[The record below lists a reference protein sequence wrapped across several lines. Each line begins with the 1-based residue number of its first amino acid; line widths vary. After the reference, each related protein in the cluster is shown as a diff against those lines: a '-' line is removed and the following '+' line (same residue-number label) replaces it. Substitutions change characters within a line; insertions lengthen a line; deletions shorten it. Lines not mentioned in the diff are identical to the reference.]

1 MSKQDSYRF
10 NLKRDLLSQFSA
22 YVKASIKYTKSEYLK
37 KRTKIRNSE
46 VILFE
51 NEEIEAEGMDDILQ
65 QTERL
70 SENFGQEVLRIQL
83 LLDQISNS
91 KIYQA
96 VSGLNKE
103 QKEILLLR
111 IFYLKSFEETSR
123 MLNIKQKK
131 AENTYYNAIKKMRKI
146 LGDRDNGI

>member
-1 MSKQDSYRF
+1 MNVEEK
-10 NLKRDLLSQFSA
+10 DLLNQFSA
-22 YVKASIKYTKSEYLK
+22 YVKASIKYTKSEYLE

-51 NEEIEAEGMDDILQ
+51 NEDVNEEGMDDILQ
-65 QTERL
+65 QVEKL
-70 SENFGQEVLRIQL
+70 SENLGQEVLQIQL

-91 KIYQA
+91 KIYRA
-96 VSGLNKE
+96 VSGLNKD

-111 IFYLKSFEETSR
+111 ILYLKSFEEISS

-131 AENTYYNAIKKMRKI
+131 VENTYYNAIKKIRII
-146 LGDRDNGI
+146 LGGRNNGI

>member
-1 MSKQDSYRF
+1 MNVEERE
-10 NLKRDLLSQFSA
+10 LLSQFSA

-37 KRTKIRNSE
+37 KRTKIRSSE
-46 VILFE
+46 VTLFE
-51 NEEIEAEGMDDILQ
+51 NEDIESEGMDDILQ
-65 QTERL
+65 QAERL
-70 SENFGQEVLRIQL
+70 SANLGKEVLQIQL
-83 LLDQISNS
+83 LLEQISNS

-111 IFYLKSFEETSR
+111 ILYLKSFEEISS

-131 AENTYYNAIKKMRKI
+131 AENTYYNAIKKIRKV
-146 LGDRDNGI
+146 LGGRNNGI

>member
-1 MSKQDSYRF
+1 MNVEERE
-10 NLKRDLLSQFSA
+10 LLSQFSA

-37 KRTKIRNSE
+37 KRTKIRSSE
-46 VILFE
+46 VTLFE
-51 NEEIEAEGMDDILQ
+51 NEDIEAEGMDDILQ
-65 QTERL
+65 QAERL
-70 SENFGQEVLRIQL
+70 SANLGQEVLQIQL
-83 LLDQISNS
+83 LLEQISNS

-111 IFYLKSFEETSR
+111 ILYLESFEEISS

-131 AENTYYNAIKKMRKI
+131 AENTYYNAIKKIRKV
-146 LGDRDNGI
+146 LGGRNNGI

>member
-1 MSKQDSYRF
+1 MNVEERE
-10 NLKRDLLSQFSA
+10 LLSQFSA

-37 KRTKIRNSE
+37 KRTKIRSSE
-46 VILFE
+46 VTLFE
-51 NEEIEAEGMDDILQ
+51 NEDIEAEGMDDILQ
-65 QTERL
+65 QAERL
-70 SENFGQEVLRIQL
+70 SANLGQEVLQIQL
-83 LLDQISNS
+83 LLEQISNS

-111 IFYLKSFEETSR
+111 ILYLKSFEEISS

-131 AENTYYNAIKKMRKI
+131 AENTYYNAIKKIRKV
-146 LGDRDNGI
+146 LGGRNNGI

>member
-1 MSKQDSYRF
+1 MNVEERE
-10 NLKRDLLSQFSA
+10 LLSQFSA

-37 KRTKIRNSE
+37 KRTKIRSSE
-46 VILFE
+46 VTLFE
-51 NEEIEAEGMDDILQ
+51 NEDIEAEGMDDILQ
-65 QTERL
+65 QAERL
-70 SENFGQEVLRIQL
+70 SENLGQEVLQIRL
-83 LLDQISNS
+83 LLEQISNS

-111 IFYLKSFEETSR
+111 ILYLKSFEEISS

-131 AENTYYNAIKKMRKI
+131 AENTYYNAIKKIRKV
-146 LGDRDNGI
+146 LGGRNNGI

>member
-1 MSKQDSYRF
+1 M
-10 NLKRDLLSQFSA
+10 NVEERDLLNQFSA

-37 KRTKIRNSE
+37 KRTKIRSSE
-46 VILFE
+46 VTLFD
-51 NEEIEAEGMDDILQ
+51 NEDMEPEGTDDILQ
-65 QTERL
+65 QIEQM
-70 SENFGQEVLRIQL
+70 SENLGREVLQIQL

-111 IFYLKSFEETSR
+111 ILYLKSFEEISS
-123 MLNIKQKK
+123 MLNIKPKK
-131 AENTYYNAIKKMRKI
+131 AENTYYNAMKKIRKI
-146 LGDRDNGI
+146 LGGRDNGI